1 MKVSI
6 HANSESPIGIL
17 VERLLEQADEVF
29 IASAYISAKAVDTLS
44 ARTKRRASGTL
55 SVDVLF
61 GLDAETDL
69 TAVQRIY
76 DAGLEE
82 PERLRVRYTPHRA
95 GRLFHPKV
103 YFFRQRAVCHIL
115 IASANLTEA
124 GQRTNEEMYCH
135 LECAST
141 HETVAQF
148 NAVRRVWLSEP
159 FSAVLDEKVLG
170 AKAGIEYQKQRLRE
184 AEKAFTDVIS
194 CVGVRPPPPPPRE
207 DVLAPLRASLA
218 SGYLI
223 APTFSLSNL
232 YVSVQDI
239 LRPTEDVKPDRGNQ
253 VVIVQNRSSA
263 LIKLLPDESLKEF
276 SSLQRTAREVC
287 ESLSISISAGLYV
300 PETAHKVL
308 AKNIGSL
315 ERKHSALVTSLVKN
329 RTAINKHLKDKLED
343 ECRKA
348 WQALHPGE
356 DVPFPDEL
364 LPEIQ
369 KRVEERRKQ
378 LEQNPHDA
386 LRFDFQAYPHP
397 LVLMHELPNSLA
409 WTLQK
414 GDPNQEVVRATIAL
428 LRGQIELLKGV
439 MQWSKQ
445 SIIKREFERVR
456 LLISIRGK
464 ATDALLRVVSSWAR
478 DSQTKLH
485 RQTSGQK
492 RNQLARKVE
501 VAKRKADEH
510 TLWLTEVENLD
521 PKMAVTK
528 LLDEYPS
535 LQPK

>member
-308 AKNIGSL
+308 AKNMGL
-315 ERKHSALVTSLVKN
+315 
-329 RTAINKHLKDKLED
+329 
-343 ECRKA
+343 
-348 WQALHPGE
+348 PGF
-356 DVPFPDEL
+356 VW
-364 LPEIQ
+364 
-369 KRVEERRKQ
+369 VC
-378 LEQNPHDA
+378 
-386 LRFDFQAYPHP
+386 
-397 LVLMHELPNSLA
+397 V
-409 WTLQK
+409 
-414 GDPNQEVVRATIAL
+414 
-428 LRGQIELLKGV
+428 
-439 MQWSKQ
+439 
-445 SIIKREFERVR
+445 
-456 LLISIRGK
+456 
-464 ATDALLRVVSSWAR
+464 
-478 DSQTKLH
+478 
-485 RQTSGQK
+485 
-492 RNQLARKVE
+492 
-501 VAKRKADEH
+501 
-510 TLWLTEVENLD
+510 
-521 PKMAVTK
+521 
-528 LLDEYPS
+528 
-535 LQPK
+535 